1 MGVQPEV
8 HIDREQFGIAM
19 LAGAPESVFGGKAEV
34 GLRGRQRSGLAPVAL
49 LFFAI
54 VSATRQTALN
64 FRDRL
69 IASGDCAVRI
79 NADAAL
85 A

>member
-34 GLRGRQRSGLAPVAL
+34 GLRGRQRTVSLPL
-49 LFFAI
+49 RFFFCDS
-54 VSATRQTALN
+54 V
-64 FRDRL
+64 RDPTDGVEL
-69 IASGDCAVRI
+69 P
-79 NADAAL
+79 
-85 A
+85 